1 MRTLA
6 VVPPAL
12 GKRLSHLVV
21 GDEGKEELLIFAL
34 PSLALVHKHRM
45 KGVVVGAMTADP
57 WGEALAVCD
66 LSSGTVCVVAWPLP
80 GMPELE

>member
-1 MRTLA
+1 MRILA

-21 GDEGKEELLIFAL
+21 SDEGKEELLLFAL
-34 PSLALVHKHRM
+34 PSLALIHKHRL
-45 KGVVVGAMTADP
+45 KGVEVGAMTADP
-57 WGEALAVCD
+57 WGEALSVCD
-66 LSSGTVCVVAWPLP
+66 LSAGIVRVVAWPLP